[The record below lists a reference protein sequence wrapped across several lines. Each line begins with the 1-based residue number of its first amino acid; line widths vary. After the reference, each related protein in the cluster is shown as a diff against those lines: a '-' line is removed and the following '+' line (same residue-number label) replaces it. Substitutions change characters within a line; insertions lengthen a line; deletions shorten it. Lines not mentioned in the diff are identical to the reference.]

1 MANKQINELDAA
13 PSIDPASDL
22 VIIQKA
28 NGGTYKITIDELVNA
43 SSKVSSSTQLGAPEI
58 ISAILPASGNRTITR
73 TNLFATNS
81 SGIITIKGSGGTAGF
96 NREVTGLDINI
107 VKMSGLNSVVIN
119 GDTILSVGAPAI
131 NINYSS
137 LRGYVAPK
145 TWGKLFNSG
154 TLKIT
159 KDSLILKSSS
169 IHSAMLLQTG
179 NPIATITGQMSISS

>member
-58 ISAILPASGNRTITR
+58 ISAKIPTSGNKTITR

-81 SGIITIKGSGGTAGF
+81 SGVITIKGSDGRGGF

-131 NINYSS
+131 NIKFSS
-137 LRGYVAPK
+137 YRGNVGLK
-145 TWGKLFNSG
+145 TWGTVFNSG

-159 KDSLILKSSS
+159 KDSLIIEVRTAAGIFGL
-169 IHSAMLLQTG
+169 AGTL
-179 NPIATITGQMSISS
+179 ATITGQMSISS